1 MHSHRGCAVIVNL
14 RIYRMEKADAVR
26 EQGVAPQI
34 GIDRFA
40 AEVDVPRIVPD
51 IEHRIVFADIA
62 RHMERKSV
70 ESLHA
75 LHRDILRIL

>member
-26 EQGVAPQI
+26 ERGAALQI
-34 GIDRFA
+34 GIDRLA
-40 AEVDVPRIVPD
+40 AEVDVSRIVPD
-51 IEHRIVFADIA
+51 VEHRIIFGDVA
-62 RHMERKSV
+62 RHIERESV

-75 LHRDILRIL
+75 LHRDILRVF

>member
-26 EQGVAPQI
+26 ERGAALQM
-34 GIDRFA
+34 GIDRLA

-51 IEHRIVFADIA
+51 VKHRIIFGDIA
-62 RHMERKSV
+62 RNIERESV